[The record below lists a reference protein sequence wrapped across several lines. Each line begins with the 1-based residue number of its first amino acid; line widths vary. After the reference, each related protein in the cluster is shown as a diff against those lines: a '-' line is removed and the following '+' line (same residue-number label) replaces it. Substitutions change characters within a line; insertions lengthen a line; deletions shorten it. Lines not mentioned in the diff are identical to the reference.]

1 MSSRKSYRNKMVRKD
16 ALKVTFTPAGGAAV
30 EGSLLDVHGEGAA
43 VSFPPEGGGKLR
55 RGCCGTLRFRRDEEQ
70 PFEVPAEVRSVRA
83 VGDRLRVGFS
93 FRGAAS
99 GTIDWP
105 PSLRSLFNRRGAYR
119 VRPRAEEDLRVL
131 IRADP
136 EEVGEVCTARG
147 SLMDISLTG
156 ARVRLDE
163 PLGWE
168 DRPLRV
174 RVTFALPGSH
184 LRVMVGAVL
193 RNAYAEATHV
203 GLEFESDGRRFGIN
217 QKEVRE
223 YIMQRQREDLRRM
236 SWLKR

>member
-16 ALKVTFTPAGGAAV
+16 ALGVSFAPVGGATI

-43 VSFPPEGGGKLR
+43 VSFPPGSGGELR
-55 RGCCGTLRFRRDEEQ
+55 RDSRGTLRFRRDEEQ
-70 PFEVPAEVRSVRA
+70 PFEVSAEIRSVRA

-93 FRGAAS
+93 FRGSA
-99 GTIDWP
+99 GETIDWP

-119 VRPRAEEDLRVL
+119 VRPRGEEDLRVL

-136 EEVGEVCTARG
+136 EEVGEAHTARG
-147 SLMDISLTG
+147 SLVNISLTG

-163 PLGWE
+163 PLSWE
-168 DRPLRV
+168 GRSLRV
-174 RVTFALPGSH
+174 RVTFALPESR
-184 LRVMVGAVL
+184 LRVMIGAVL
-193 RNAYAEATHV
+193 RNTCAEATHV
-203 GLEFESDGRRFGIN
+203 GLEFESDGRRFGVN

-236 SWLKR
+236 SWLKE